1 MDYKIASACIAN
13 RIKPCLSKIISYT
26 QTGFEKGRYIG
37 ESSRFINDIIETT
50 EDKDIEGVLLLLD
63 FEKAFDSLEWSFV
76 EKCLRVLGL
85 SEYILNCFTTLY
97 SNVTSTVENNGH
109 LFRFFPVSCG
119 VRQGDPFSPYIFIL
133 SIELL
138 SAAIKY
144 DPDVKGILLDNS
156 EYVITQYADDST
168 LTLDNNPESLN
179 KALFLIKIFGE
190 CSGLKAN
197 FEKKTMD
204 RGKTGCG
211 EEIRTVEPIIW
222 NHEGKFKLLGIKYE
236 LLNADHFS
244 VNFNEKLQSVQTL
257 LSDW

>member
-1 MDYKIASACIAN
+1 M
-13 RIKPCLSKIISYT
+13 LST
-26 QTGFEKGRYIG
+26 
-37 ESSRFINDIIETT
+37 
-50 EDKDIEGVLLLLD
+50 
-63 FEKAFDSLEWSFV
+63 
-76 EKCLRVLGL
+76 
-85 SEYILNCFTTLY
+85 
-97 SNVTSTVENNGH
+97 
-109 LFRFFPVSCG
+109 
-119 VRQGDPFSPYIFIL
+119 
-133 SIELL
+133 
-138 SAAIKY
+138 AIKY

-197 FEKKTMD
+197 FAKTQAVWIGEK
-204 RGKTGCG
+204 RGCG

-257 LSDW
+257 LSDWSLRNLSLVGKVTVVKTLAFHILVQILTVLPNPSMQVLKRFQTVFFNFIWNGKIDKVKREILINDYDEGGLKVPDIFSHCKEHVASVLWYIGIHRHTAGKVLRPIMPKKSNGLCSLGYSRVNVFSK